1 MDSSNLMDFSL
12 QEDEENQFR
21 VPPLAQ
27 TPVVKNSILKPST
40 KDNLIQLSTPMH
52 KNLKVS
58 TYLLSILNTS
68 LLFLLGTHVSST
80 NKIDCNGNRV
90 LTTFKLEGEV
100 TSLSVSSH
108 GEAVLKMKIWIY
120 WSESNSWIYFI
131 YISKSKLKNLL
142 VRTKFY

>member
-68 LLFLLGTHVSST
+68 LLFLLGTHVSSA

-108 GEAVLKMKIWIY
+108 GEAVLKMKI
-120 WSESNSWIYFI
+120 
-131 YISKSKLKNLL
+131 
-142 VRTKFY
+142 